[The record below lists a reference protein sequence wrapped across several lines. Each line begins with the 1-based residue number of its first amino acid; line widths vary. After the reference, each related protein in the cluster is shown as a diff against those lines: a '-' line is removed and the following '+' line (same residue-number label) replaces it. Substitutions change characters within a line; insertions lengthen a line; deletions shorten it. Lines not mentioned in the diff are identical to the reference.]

1 MSAPHR
7 LPTPS
12 REVLRET
19 EKIPPHIDREIKALR
34 AELERERARL
44 DAIIAS
50 IAAANGA

>member
-12 REVLRET
+12 RELKEV
-19 EKIPPHIDREIKALR
+19 EKIPPQIEREIKALR

-44 DAIIAS
+44 DAVIAS
-50 IAAANGA
+50 IAAAR